1 MPFIRKKLVAGN
13 WKMNKTRPEA
23 VSLVQAILESLGT
36 KFGEVE
42 VVICPPFTAIA
53 DTVELLGGHS
63 TIAIG
68 AQNVH
73 EKPNG
78 AYTGE
83 ISAQMLRDLYV
94 RWVILGHS
102 ERRQYFG
109 ETDALVN
116 TKAKACFPASL
127 RPIICVGEKLSE
139 RDANKVEEVLTKQT
153 TGSCA
158 NFSESEWGD
167 IVIAYEPI
175 WAIGTGRVASPQ
187 QAQDA
192 HKIIRNVITKM
203 AGETVAQKVRILYG
217 GSVKPENAAEIL
229 NQPDVDGALVGG
241 ASLEARSFV
250 SIVKAAVPE
259 KV

>member
-1 MPFIRKKLVAGN
+1 
-13 WKMNKTRPEA
+13 MNKTRPEA
-23 VSLVQAILESLGT
+23 RSLVQGILETLGQ

-42 VVICPPFTAIA
+42 VVVCPPFTSIA
-53 DTVELLGGHS
+53 DAVEILGGHS
-63 TIAIG
+63 TMAIG

-102 ERRQYFG
+102 ERREYFA

-116 TKAKACFPASL
+116 AKAKACFPASL

-139 RDANKVEEVLTKQT
+139 RDAGKVEAVLTKQT

-158 NFSESEWGD
+158 NFTESEWSD
-167 IVIAYEPI
+167 LVIAYEPV
-175 WAIGTGRVASPQ
+175 WAIGTGRVATPQ
-187 QAQDA
+187 QAQEA

-229 NQPDVDGALVGG
+229 HQPDVDGALIGG

-250 SIVKAAVPE
+250 SIIKAAISE
-259 KV
+259 KA